1 MQSTS
6 TNHISIVKLSLKVTL
21 AKVDTMAA
29 AIELKSLENIINDSE
44 ILKGHAREFEYKLD
58 NKAPT
63 AKLIKGAK
71 RIPLEI
77 VPNSSSCN
85 LVFNLVKTGKDT
97 LIPRL

>member
-1 MQSTS
+1 
-6 TNHISIVKLSLKVTL
+6 
-21 AKVDTMAA
+21 MAA
-29 AIELKSLENIINDSE
+29 AIELKSLENIISDSE

-58 NKAPT
+58 NKAAT

-71 RIPLEI
+71 RISLEI

>member
-1 MQSTS
+1 MNTRAK
-6 TNHISIVKLSLKVTL
+6 HIYQLFSIFKLSLKVTL

-44 ILKGHAREFEYKLD
+44 I
-58 NKAPT
+58 
-63 AKLIKGAK
+63 
-71 RIPLEI
+71 